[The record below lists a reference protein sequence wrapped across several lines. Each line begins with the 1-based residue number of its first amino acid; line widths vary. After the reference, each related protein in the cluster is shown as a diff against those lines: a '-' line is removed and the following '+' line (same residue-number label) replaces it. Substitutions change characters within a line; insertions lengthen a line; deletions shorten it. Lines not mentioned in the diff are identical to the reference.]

1 MHNLPWQEA
10 KLFIRNDDTNIEK
23 VNIKLDLMESANGV
37 VRKKEN
43 LHLVQVFLLRMR
55 MVNIEKFIN
64 QYVTKRSESMFAQDI
79 NANEEAYVINPW
91 HGSKWNGWYSLNDIL
106 KFSPGENAPNT
117 MGKSGVGVVLN

>member
-43 LHLVQVFLLRMR
+43 LHLVQVFLLRMK
-55 MVNIEKFIN
+55 NLSI
-64 QYVTKRSESMFAQDI
+64 SMLQ
-79 NANEEAYVINPW
+79 
-91 HGSKWNGWYSLNDIL
+91 NDQKVCLL
-106 KFSPGENAPNT
+106 KI
-117 MGKSGVGVVLN
+117 

>member
-43 LHLVQVFLLRMR
+43 LHLVQVF
-55 MVNIEKFIN
+55 
-64 QYVTKRSESMFAQDI
+64 Y
-79 NANEEAYVINPW
+79 
-91 HGSKWNGWYSLNDIL
+91 
-106 KFSPGENAPNT
+106 
-117 MGKSGVGVVLN
+117 

>member
-55 MVNIEKFIN
+55 MFNIEKFII
-64 QYVTKRSESMFAQDI
+64 SMLQ
-79 NANEEAYVINPW
+79 
-91 HGSKWNGWYSLNDIL
+91 NDQKVCLL
-106 KFSPGENAPNT
+106 KI
-117 MGKSGVGVVLN
+117 